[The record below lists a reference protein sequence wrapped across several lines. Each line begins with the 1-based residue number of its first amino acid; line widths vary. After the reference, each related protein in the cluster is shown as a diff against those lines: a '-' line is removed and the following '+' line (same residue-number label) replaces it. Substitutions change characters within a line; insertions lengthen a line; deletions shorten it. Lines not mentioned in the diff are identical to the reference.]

1 MSGVCYEDAMSAA
14 LQKPWTIERFFAWA
28 ESRDGRYEFDGTR
41 PVAMNGGSIRHD
53 IIIGNIKSALSA
65 RLRGSPCSCHG
76 PVVAVQ
82 TIGNSIR
89 YPDAL
94 VTCARLSQSAR
105 IIPDPVIVFEVI
117 SPDSGGRD
125 RIEKLREYAAVPSI
139 RRYVIVE
146 SAGIGLTVMHRL
158 AGDDAFTVLPLSA
171 VDTLRLPEIG
181 IEVPVGEFYLDV
193 EFDDEAPA
201 E

>member
-1 MSGVCYEDAMSAA
+1 MSVALSKVWTEDAFLS
-14 LQKPWTIERFFAWA
+14 WA
-28 ESRDGRYEFDGTR
+28 RRQEGRYEFDGFA
-41 PVAMNGGSIRHD
+41 PVAMNGGSANHSL
-53 IIIGNIKSALSA
+53 IIGNIQAALRV
-65 RLRGSPCSCHG
+65 RLRGTPCAYFG
-76 PVVAVQ
+76 PELAIR
-82 TIGNSIR
+82 TPAGKIR
-89 YPDAL
+89 YPDTL
-94 VTCARLSQSAR
+94 VTCTRFPGTAYIA
-105 IIPDPVIVFEVI
+105 PDPVIVFEVI

-171 VDTLRLPEIG
+171 EDTLHLPEIA

>member
-1 MSGVCYEDAMSAA
+1 MSAA
-14 LQKPWTIERFFAWA
+14 VQKPWTIEQFFTWA
-28 ESRDGRYEFDGTR
+28 ESQEGRYEFDGTR

-65 RLRGSPCSCHG
+65 RLRGSPCSCLG

-94 VTCARLSQSAR
+94 VTCAKLSQSAR
-105 IIPDPVIVFEVI
+105 IIPDPVIVFEVL
-117 SPDSGGRD
+117 SPDSGRRD
-125 RIEKLREYAAVPSI
+125 RIKKQGEYAAVPSI

-146 SAGIGLTVMHRL
+146 FARAALTLQHKPEGGAG
-158 AGDDAFTVLPLSA
+158 FTELRLSA
-171 VDTLRLPEIG
+171 QDTLHLPEIG
-181 IEVPVGEFYLDV
+181 IEVPVAEFYLDV
-193 EFDDEAPA
+193 EFDDDAPSI
-201 E
+201 